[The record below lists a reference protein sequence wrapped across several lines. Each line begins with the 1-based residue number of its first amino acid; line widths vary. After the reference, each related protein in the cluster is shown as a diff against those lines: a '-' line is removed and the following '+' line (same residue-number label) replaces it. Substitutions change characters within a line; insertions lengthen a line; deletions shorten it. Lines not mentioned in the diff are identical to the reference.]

1 MTHDDDDNKL
11 TRSSE
16 DYLEAIGNLCREKG
30 AARVNDIAQLLN
42 VKKPSVTAAVQR
54 LAEQGLVVYRQY
66 APIEL
71 TQKGEE
77 YAEQV
82 IRAHGVL
89 RRFMHEVA
97 GLSREKAN
105 ETACMLEHML
115 TPEEIRTL
123 SERLPAVNKKR

>member
-1 MTHDDDDNKL
+1 MTHDDEDKL

-42 VKKPSVTAAVQR
+42 VKKPSVTAAVRR
-54 LAEQGLVVYRQY
+54 LADQGLVVYRQY

-71 TQKGEE
+71 TEKGEE
-77 YAEQV
+77 YADKV
-82 IRAHGVL
+82 IRAHSIL

-123 SERLPAVNKKR
+123 SERLPGVNKSN

>member
-1 MTHDDDDNKL
+1 MTFEFKKL
-11 TRSSE
+11 SRSAE

-42 VKKPSVTAAVQR
+42 VKKPSVTAAVRR
-54 LAEQGLVVYRQY
+54 LADQGLIIYRQY

-71 TQKGEE
+71 TEKGEA
-77 YAEQV
+77 YANSV
-82 IRAHGVL
+82 IRAHQVL

-115 TPEEIRTL
+115 SPEDIHTL
-123 SERLPAVNKKR
+123 SKRLPEVNKKG